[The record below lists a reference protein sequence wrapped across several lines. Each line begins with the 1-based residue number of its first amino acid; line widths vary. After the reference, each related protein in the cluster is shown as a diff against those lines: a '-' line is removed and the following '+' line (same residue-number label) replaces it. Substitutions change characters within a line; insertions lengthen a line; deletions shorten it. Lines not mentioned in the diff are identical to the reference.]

1 MKTITIESEY
11 SCVFDMFGLE
21 LITSCGIV
29 QFSGVY
35 VKRENAARM
44 AEHFYKLGWLNT
56 SNNIRYKVYQV
67 NITELAAFV

>member
-11 SCVFDMFGLE
+11 SNVFDVFGLE
-21 LITSCGIV
+21 LITACGVV
-29 QFSGVY
+29 QFAGVY
-35 VKRENAARM
+35 VNRENAEHM
-44 AEHFYKLGWLNT
+44 AQRFYKQGWLNT